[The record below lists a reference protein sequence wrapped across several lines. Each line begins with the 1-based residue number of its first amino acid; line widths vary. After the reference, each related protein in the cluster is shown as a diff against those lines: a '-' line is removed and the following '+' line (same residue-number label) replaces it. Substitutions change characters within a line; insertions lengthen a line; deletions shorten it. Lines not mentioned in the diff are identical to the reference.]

1 MILGYVVI
9 IGMEIVCY
17 FIKLCIFNL
26 IFLSFFFNCVGI
38 LFMIKIYDLGYL
50 LMYELIE
57 KLE

>member
-57 KLE
+57 